1 MTSPPRGHP
10 GACSQGLP
18 HPVNC
23 DGGGGG
29 GLEVFLAGVG
39 GGVRAG
45 GVRQGRSYPDWT
57 VSPAHPSPSHARGL
71 WGVES
76 SGRFEKA
83 RGGRGR
89 D

>member
-39 GGVRAG
+39 GGR
-45 GVRQGRSYPDWT
+45 
-57 VSPAHPSPSHARGL
+57 L
-71 WGVES
+71 
-76 SGRFEKA
+76 
-83 RGGRGR
+83 RGGSQAGAELPGLDR
-89 D
+89 